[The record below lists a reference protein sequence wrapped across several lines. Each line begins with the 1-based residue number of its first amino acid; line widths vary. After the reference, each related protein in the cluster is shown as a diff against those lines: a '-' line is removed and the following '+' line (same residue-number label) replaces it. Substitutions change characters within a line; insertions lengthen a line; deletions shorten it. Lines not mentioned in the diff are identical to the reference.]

1 VPAYAGARS
10 GADNSAAATDSVSA
24 FANRRHT
31 CRLGLLAR
39 EDCCAKAARRRN
51 GWRSPFSHAN
61 RGVPALGATAI
72 WAEQNFGVRRMLLS
86 SQSNKLCCA
95 NATARAALTATLLL
109 LLAACGQQGEAPY
122 GGPGAVIGGVPSYA
136 PMHYYPPP
144 GPPDDPWGPYIRE
157 AAARYDV
164 PEQWIRA
171 VMQQESGG
179 EEQAVSPV
187 GAMGLMQVMPETY
200 ETLQERYGLGDD
212 PFDPHNNI
220 LAGAAYIRE
229 MYDRF
234 GSPGFLAGYN
244 AGPDRVDAYL
254 SGSEGLPDETI
265 NYLAAVTPNLG
276 DDVQL
281 SGPFAVY
288 ASARM
293 GHRYGGGVSV
303 ASLAAGCDLDAAY
316 DPSHPCSSLE
326 RVAVAAAPYQPT
338 FVPQY
343 GVGGCNMDVA
353 YDPSHPCTSVGE
365 TAAAA
370 APPAPIQQA
379 ANASPSPQ
387 PTLSQ
392 PMVVA
397 SAAPP
402 PAPAPAGPIGV
413 DRTGGDGCNLDVAYD
428 PNHPCTSAGQ
438 APEQLAA
445 ASPAPGAAGAPQIAS
460 GCDPNIAFDPAAPC
474 YEVSPDAFR
483 SPPAAA
489 PPSFAEYPPAPQP
502 SRPIL
507 TDAAGGGDSHLLALP
522 ARDWGIQVG
531 AFANPR
537 LARAVAENARAQA
550 PGQLRFAALAL
561 PPTPYRGAVL
571 YRARLVH
578 LSASAASDAC
588 WELTQRQLP
597 CVVVQPNRT

>member
-1 VPAYAGARS
+1 MLYPSRSDQFNCAG
-10 GADNSAAATDSVSA
+10 GIT
-24 FANRRHT
+24 
-31 CRLGLLAR
+31 
-39 EDCCAKAARRRN
+39 
-51 GWRSPFSHAN
+51 
-61 RGVPALGATAI
+61 
-72 WAEQNFGVRRMLLS
+72 
-86 SQSNKLCCA
+86 
-95 NATARAALTATLLL
+95 RAAPRPVLLLLML
-109 LLAACGQQGEAPY
+109 LLAACGQQGAAPY
-122 GGPGAVIGGVPSYA
+122 SGPSAAVGGVPSYA

-157 AAARYDV
+157 AAARYGV

-171 VMQQESGG
+171 VMQQESDG

-254 SGSEGLPDETI
+254 AGGEGLPDETV

-276 DDVQL
+276 GSIPL
-281 SGPFAVY
+281 SGPFATY
-288 ASARM
+288 ASARL
-293 GHRYGGGVSV
+293 GHRLGSGASV
-303 ASLAAGCDLDAAY
+303 ASLAAGCDLDVAY
-316 DPSHPCSSLE
+316 DPNHPCSSLE
-326 RVAVAAAPYQPT
+326 QAAVAAAPYQPA

-343 GVGGCNMDVA
+343 GVGGCDMDVA
-353 YDPSHPCTSVGE
+353 YDPSHPCTSVDE
-365 TAAAA
+365 TAVAAA
-370 APPAPIQQA
+370 APPASPAQPTVVASA
-379 ANASPSPQ
+379 APLRGTVDPAPVAAPPPQ
-387 PTLSQ
+387 PAAVE

-402 PAPAPAGPIGV
+402 PTSFPQSAS
-413 DRTGGDGCNLDVAYD
+413 GGCDLDVAYD

-438 APEQLAA
+438 AAGQPAVQLAA
-445 ASPAPGAAGAPQIAS
+445 ASPAQEPGVAQPTAA
-460 GCDPNIAFDPAAPC
+460 GCDPDVAFDPDRPCDAEAAVGTVPSPPSAPAAPSLHR
-474 YEVSPDAFR
+474 YQP
-483 SPPAAA
+483 A
-489 PPSFAEYPPAPQP
+489 PPPN
-502 SRPIL
+502 RPIL
-507 TDAAGGGDSHLLALP
+507 AAATSRTESHQLALP
-522 ARDWGIQVG
+522 VRDWGIQVG

-561 PPTPYRGAVL
+561 PTTPYRGSIL

-588 WELTQRQLP
+588 WELSERQLP
-597 CVVVQPNRT
+597 CVVVQPAHI